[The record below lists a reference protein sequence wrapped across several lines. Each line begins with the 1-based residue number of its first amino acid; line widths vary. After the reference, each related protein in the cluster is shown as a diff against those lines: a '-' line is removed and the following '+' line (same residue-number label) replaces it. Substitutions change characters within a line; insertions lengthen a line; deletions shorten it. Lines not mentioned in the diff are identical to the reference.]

1 MINRYC
7 PKHKERLRKEAWERY
22 QNLSEETKS
31 KERSGTDMKIF
42 LKNKSRNYIVYEK
55 ILFNA

>member
-42 LKNKSRNYIVYEK
+42 LENKSRNCMCI
-55 ILFNA
+55 